1 MSLAILAV
9 LVLGIGTG
17 YFMPGDLSAF
27 IDSASSYMLLILL
40 FSVGIDMGLNKEVF
54 TRIKEL
60 GFKILLIPFGVVAGS
75 LCGGV
80 LTALLVKLSIK
91 EGLAIS
97 AGLGWY
103 SLSGILITEAGNP
116 VGGTIAFLAN
126 VFREMLT
133 FIVVPFIASHLN
145 YYCAIAPAGATAM
158 DTTLGIISKNTNG
171 TIAVLSFVSGVI
183 CTLLVPVLVPIFL

>member
-1 MSLAILAV
+1 MSIAILVV
-9 LVLGIGTG
+9 LVLGIGAG
-17 YFMPGDLSAF
+17 FILPENISAL

-54 TRIKEL
+54 ARIKEL
-60 GFKILLIPFGVVAGS
+60 GFKILLIPFGVVVGS
-75 LCGGV
+75 LCGGF
-80 LTALLVKLSIK
+80 LTALLTNLPVKD
-91 EGLAIS
+91 GLAIS

-116 VGGTIAFLAN
+116 VAGTISFLAN

-133 FIVVPFIASHLN
+133 FIVVPFIAGHLN

-158 DTTLGIISKNTNG
+158 DTTLGIISRNTNA
-171 TIAVLSFVSGVI
+171 TVAVLSFVSGVV
-183 CTLLVPVLVPIFL
+183 CTLVVPVLVPVFL

>member
-1 MSLAILAV
+1 MSISILVV
-9 LVLGIGTG
+9 LVLGIGAG
-17 YFMPGDLSAF
+17 YILPENISGF
-27 IDSASSYMLLILL
+27 IDSASSYMLLVLL

-60 GFKILLIPFGVVAGS
+60 GFKILLIPFGVVVGS
-75 LCGGV
+75 LCGGAI
-80 LTALLVKLSIK
+80 TSFLVNLPVKDS
-91 EGLAIS
+91 LAIS

-103 SLSGILITEAGNP
+103 SLSGIMITEAGNP
-116 VGGTIAFLAN
+116 VAGTIAFLSN

-133 FIVVPFIASHLN
+133 FVVVPFIASHLN

-158 DTTLGIISKNTNG
+158 DTTLGIISRNTDA
-171 TIAVLSFVSGVI
+171 TVAVLSFVSGVI

>member
-1 MSLAILAV
+1 MSISILAV
-9 LVLGIGTG
+9 LVLGIGAG
-17 YFMPGDLSAF
+17 YILPENISGF
-27 IDSASSYMLLILL
+27 IDSASSYMLLVLL

-60 GFKILLIPFGVVAGS
+60 GFKILLIPFGIVVGS
-75 LCGGV
+75 LCGGAI
-80 LTALLVKLSIK
+80 TSFLVNLPVKDS
-91 EGLAIS
+91 LAIS

-116 VGGTIAFLAN
+116 VAGTIAFLSN

-133 FIVVPFIASHLN
+133 FVVVPFIASHLN

-158 DTTLGIISKNTNG
+158 DTTLGIISRNTDA
-171 TIAVLSFVSGVI
+171 TVAVLSFVSGVI

>member
-1 MSLAILAV
+1 MSLAILVV
-9 LVLGIGTG
+9 LEMCIGEG
-17 YFMPGDLSAF
+17 FILPENISAF

-60 GFKILLIPFGVVAGS
+60 GFKILLIPFGVVVGS
-75 LCGGV
+75 LCGGF
-80 LTALLVKLSIK
+80 LTAFLTQMPVKDS
-91 EGLAIS
+91 LAIS

-103 SLSGILITEAGNP
+103 SLSGIMITEAGNP
-116 VGGTIAFLAN
+116 VAGTIAFLSK

-133 FIVVPFIASHLN
+133 FIVVPFIASHMN

-158 DTTLGIISKNTNG
+158 DTTLGIISRNTNG

-183 CTLLVPVLVPIFL
+183 CTLLVPVLVPVFL

>member
-1 MSLAILAV
+1 MSIAILVV
-9 LVLGIGTG
+9 LVLGIGAG
-17 YFMPGDLSAF
+17 FILPENISGF

-54 TRIKEL
+54 TRIREL
-60 GFKILLIPFGVVAGS
+60 GFKILLIPAGVIIGS
-75 LCGGV
+75 LFGGL
-80 LTALLVKLSIK
+80 LTSFLTNVSVR

-116 VGGTIAFLAN
+116 VAGTIAFLSN

-133 FIVVPFIASHLN
+133 FIVVPFIASHMN

-158 DTTLGIISKNTNG
+158 DTTLGIISRNTNA
-171 TIAVLSFVSGVI
+171 TVAVLSFVSGVI
-183 CTLLVPVLVPIFL
+183 CTLVVPVLVPVFL

>member
-1 MSLAILAV
+1 MSIAILVV
-9 LVLGIGTG
+9 LVLGIGAG
-17 YFMPGDLSAF
+17 YLLPENISGL
-27 IDSASSYMLLILL
+27 IDSASSYMLLVLL

-60 GFKILLIPFGVVAGS
+60 GFKILLIPFGVVVGS
-75 LCGGV
+75 LCGGL
-80 LTALLVKLSIK
+80 LTSFLVNLPVKDS
-91 EGLAIS
+91 LAIS

-116 VGGTIAFLAN
+116 VAGTIAFLSN

-133 FIVVPFIASHLN
+133 FIVVPFIASHMN

-158 DTTLGIISKNTNG
+158 DTTLGIISRNTNA
-171 TIAVLSFVSGVI
+171 TVAVLSFVSGVI

>member
-9 LVLGIGTG
+9 LVLGIGAG
-17 YFMPGDLSAF
+17 YFMPEDLSAF

-54 TRIKEL
+54 TRIREL
-60 GFKILLIPFGVVAGS
+60 GFKILLIPFGVVVGS

-133 FIVVPFIASHLN
+133 FIVVPFVASHLN

>member
-1 MSLAILAV
+1 MSLAILVV
-9 LVLGIGTG
+9 LVLGIGAG
-17 YFMPGDLSAF
+17 FLLPENIAGFL
-27 IDSASSYMLLILL
+27 DSASSYMLLILL

-54 TRIKEL
+54 TRIREL
-60 GFKILLIPFGVVAGS
+60 GFKILLIPFGIVVGS

-80 LTALLVKLSIK
+80 LTSFLVQLSMK
-91 EGLAIS
+91 DSLAIS

-103 SLSGILITEAGNP
+103 SLSGVLITEAGNP

-133 FIVVPFIASHLN
+133 FIIVPFVASHMN
-145 YYCAIAPAGATAM
+145 YYCAIAPAGATSM

-171 TIAVLSFVSGVI
+171 TIAVLSFVNGVL
-183 CTLLVPVLVPIFL
+183 CTLIVPILVPIFL

>member
-9 LVLGIGTG
+9 LVLGIGAG
-17 YFMPGDLSAF
+17 FVMPETISAMV
-27 IDSASSYMLLILL
+27 DSASSYMLLILL

-60 GFKILLIPFGVVAGS
+60 GFKILLIPFGVVVGS
-75 LCGGV
+75 LCGGF
-80 LTALLVKLSIK
+80 LTALLTELPVKD
-91 EGLAIS
+91 GLAIS

-116 VGGTIAFLAN
+116 VGGTISFLAN

-145 YYCAIAPAGATAM
+145 YYCVIAPAGATAM
-158 DTTLGIISKNTNG
+158 DTTLGIISKNTNA
-171 TIAVLSFVSGVI
+171 TVAVLSFVSGVI
-183 CTLLVPVLVPIFL
+183 CTLVVPVLVPIFL

>member
-1 MSLAILAV
+1 MSFAILVV
-9 LVLGIGTG
+9 LVMGIGAG
-17 YFMPGDLSAF
+17 FILPENISAF

-60 GFKILLIPFGVVAGS
+60 GFKILLIPFGVVVGS
-75 LCGGV
+75 LCGGF
-80 LTALLVKLSIK
+80 LTAFLTQMPVKDS
-91 EGLAIS
+91 LAIS

-103 SLSGILITEAGNP
+103 SLSGIMITEAGNP
-116 VGGTIAFLAN
+116 VAGTIAFLSN

-133 FIVVPFIASHLN
+133 FIVVPFIASHMN

-158 DTTLGIISKNTNG
+158 DTTLGIISRNTNG

-183 CTLLVPVLVPIFL
+183 CTLLVPVLVPVFL

>member
-1 MSLAILAV
+1 MSISILVV
-9 LVLGIGTG
+9 LVLGIGAG
-17 YFMPGDLSAF
+17 YILPENISGM
-27 IDSASSYMLLILL
+27 IDSASSYMLLVLL

-60 GFKILLIPFGVVAGS
+60 GFKILLIPFGVVVGS
-75 LCGGV
+75 LCGGAI
-80 LTALLVKLSIK
+80 TSFLVNLPVKDS
-91 EGLAIS
+91 LAIS

-103 SLSGILITEAGNP
+103 SLSGIMITEAGNP
-116 VGGTIAFLAN
+116 VAGTIAFLSN

-133 FIVVPFIASHLN
+133 FVVVPFIASHLN

-158 DTTLGIISKNTNG
+158 DTTLGIISRNTDA
-171 TIAVLSFVSGVI
+171 TVAVLSFVSGVI

>member
-1 MSLAILAV
+1 MSFAILIV
-9 LVLGIGTG
+9 LVLGIGAG
-17 YFMPGDLSAF
+17 YFMPADLSAL
-27 IDSASSYMLLILL
+27 IDSASSYMLWILL

-60 GFKILLIPFGVVAGS
+60 GFKILLIPFGVVVGS
-75 LCGGV
+75 LCGGI

-116 VGGTIAFLAN
+116 VGGTISFLAN

-133 FIVVPFIASHLN
+133 FIVVPFVASHMN

-183 CTLLVPVLVPIFL
+183 CTLIVPVLVPIFL

>member
-1 MSLAILAV
+1 MSFAILIV
-9 LVLGIGTG
+9 LVLGIGAG
-17 YFMPGDLSAF
+17 YFMPADLSAF

-60 GFKILLIPFGVVAGS
+60 GFKILLIPFGVVVGS

-80 LTALLVKLSIK
+80 LTALLVKLSVK

-133 FIVVPFIASHLN
+133 FIVVPFVASHLN

>member
-1 MSLAILAV
+1 MSLAILVV
-9 LVLGIGTG
+9 LVMGIGAG
-17 YFMPGDLSAF
+17 FILPENISAF

-60 GFKILLIPFGVVAGS
+60 GFKILLIPFGVVVGS
-75 LCGGV
+75 LCGGF
-80 LTALLVKLSIK
+80 LTAFLTQMPVKDS
-91 EGLAIS
+91 LAIS

-103 SLSGILITEAGNP
+103 SLSGIMITEAGNP
-116 VGGTIAFLAN
+116 VAGTIAFLSN

-133 FIVVPFIASHLN
+133 FIVVPFIASHMN

-158 DTTLGIISKNTNG
+158 DTTLGIISRNTNG

-183 CTLLVPVLVPIFL
+183 CTLLVPVLVPVFL

>member
-1 MSLAILAV
+1 MSIAILVV
-9 LVLGIGTG
+9 LVLGIGAG
-17 YFMPGDLSAF
+17 FILPENISAL

-60 GFKILLIPFGVVAGS
+60 GFKILLIPFGVVVGS
-75 LCGGV
+75 LCGGF
-80 LTALLVKLSIK
+80 LTALLTNLPVKD
-91 EGLAIS
+91 GLAIS

-116 VGGTIAFLAN
+116 VAGTISFLAN

-133 FIVVPFIASHLN
+133 FIVVPFIAGHLN

-158 DTTLGIISKNTNG
+158 DTTLGIISRNTNA
-171 TIAVLSFVSGVI
+171 TVAVLSFVSCVV
-183 CTLLVPVLVPIFL
+183 CTLVVPVLVPVFL

>member
-1 MSLAILAV
+1 MSLAILVV
-9 LVLGIGTG
+9 LVLGIGAG
-17 YFMPGDLSAF
+17 FLLPENIAGFL
-27 IDSASSYMLLILL
+27 DSASSYMLLILL

-54 TRIKEL
+54 TRIREL
-60 GFKILLIPFGVVAGS
+60 GFKILLIPFGIVVGS

-80 LTALLVKLSIK
+80 LTSFLVQLSMK
-91 EGLAIS
+91 ESLAIS

-103 SLSGILITEAGNP
+103 SLSGVLITEAGNP

-133 FIVVPFIASHLN
+133 FIIVPFVASHMN
-145 YYCAIAPAGATAM
+145 YYCAIAPAGASSM

-171 TIAVLSFVSGVI
+171 TVAVLSFVNGVL
-183 CTLLVPVLVPIFL
+183 CTLIVPILVPIFL

>member
-1 MSLAILAV
+1 MSFAILIV
-9 LVLGIGTG
+9 LVLGIGAG
-17 YFMPGDLSAF
+17 YFMPADLSAF

-60 GFKILLIPFGVVAGS
+60 GFKILLIPFGVVVGS

-80 LTALLVKLSIK
+80 LTALFVKLSIK

-133 FIVVPFIASHLN
+133 FIVVPFVASHLN

-158 DTTLGIISKNTNG
+158 DTTLGIISKNTTG

>member
-1 MSLAILAV
+1 MSLVILVV
-9 LVLGIGTG
+9 LVLGIGAG
-17 YFMPGDLSAF
+17 YLMPADLSAF
-27 IDSASSYMLLILL
+27 IDSASSYMLLLLL
-40 FSVGIDMGLNKEVF
+40 FSVGIDTGLNKAVF

-60 GFKILLIPFGVVAGS
+60 GFKILLIPFGITVGS
-75 LCGGV
+75 LCGGL
-80 LTALLVKLSIK
+80 LTSFLVSVSAK

-103 SLSGILITEAGNP
+103 SLSGVLITEAGNP

-133 FIVVPFIASHLN
+133 FIIVPFVASHLN
-145 YYCAIAPAGATAM
+145 YYCAIAPAGATSM

-171 TIAVLSFVSGVI
+171 TIAVLSFVNGVI
-183 CTLLVPVLVPIFL
+183 CTFLVPILVPLFL

>member
-1 MSLAILAV
+1 MSIAILVV
-9 LVLGIGTG
+9 LVLGIGAG
-17 YFMPGDLSAF
+17 YLLPENISGL
-27 IDSASSYMLLILL
+27 IDSASSYMLLVLL

-60 GFKILLIPFGVVAGS
+60 GFKILLIPFGVVVGS
-75 LCGGV
+75 LCGGL
-80 LTALLVKLSIK
+80 LTSFLVNLPVKDS
-91 EGLAIS
+91 LAVS

-116 VGGTIAFLAN
+116 VAGTIAFLSN

-133 FIVVPFIASHLN
+133 FIVVPFIASHMN

-158 DTTLGIISKNTNG
+158 DTTLGIISRNTDA
-171 TIAVLSFVSGVI
+171 TVAVLSFVSGVI

>member
-1 MSLAILAV
+1 MSLVILVV
-9 LVLGIGTG
+9 LVLGIGAG
-17 YFMPGDLSAF
+17 YLMPADLSAF
-27 IDSASSYMLLILL
+27 IDSASSYMLLLLL
-40 FSVGIDMGLNKEVF
+40 FSVGIDTGLNKAVF

-60 GFKILLIPFGVVAGS
+60 GFKILLIPFGIVVGS

-80 LTALLVKLSIK
+80 LTSFLVSLSAK
-91 EGLAIS
+91 ESLAIS

-103 SLSGILITEAGNP
+103 SLSGVLITEAGNP

-133 FIVVPFIASHLN
+133 FIIVPFVASHLN
-145 YYCAIAPAGATAM
+145 YYCAIAPAGATSM

-171 TIAVLSFVSGVI
+171 TIAVLSFVNGVI
-183 CTLLVPVLVPIFL
+183 CTFIVPILVPLFL

>member
-1 MSLAILAV
+1 MSLAILVV
-9 LVLGIGTG
+9 LVLGIGAG
-17 YFMPGDLSAF
+17 FVMPENISAF

-60 GFKILLIPFGVVAGS
+60 GFKILLIPFGVVVGS

-80 LTALLVKLSIK
+80 ITAFLTNLSVKD
-91 EGLAIS
+91 GLAIS

-116 VGGTIAFLAN
+116 VGGTISFLAN

-133 FIVVPFIASHLN
+133 FIIVPFIASHLN

-158 DTTLGIISKNTNG
+158 DTTLGIISRNTNA
-171 TIAVLSFVSGVI
+171 TVAVLSFVSGVI
-183 CTLLVPVLVPIFL
+183 CTLLVPVLVPVFL

>member
-1 MSLAILAV
+1 MSLAILVV
-9 LVLGIGTG
+9 LELGIGAG
-17 YFMPGDLSAF
+17 FILPENISAF

-60 GFKILLIPFGVVAGS
+60 GFKILLIPFGVVVGS
-75 LCGGV
+75 LCGGF
-80 LTALLVKLSIK
+80 LTAFLTQMPVKDS
-91 EGLAIS
+91 LAIS

-103 SLSGILITEAGNP
+103 SLSGIMITEAGNP
-116 VGGTIAFLAN
+116 VAGTIAFLSN

-133 FIVVPFIASHLN
+133 FIVVPFIASHMN

-158 DTTLGIISKNTNG
+158 DTTLGIISRNTNG

-183 CTLLVPVLVPIFL
+183 CTLLVPVLVPVFL

>member
-1 MSLAILAV
+1 MSLAILVV
-9 LVLGIGTG
+9 LVLGIGAG
-17 YFMPGDLSAF
+17 FILPVNISAF

-60 GFKILLIPFGVVAGS
+60 GFKILLIPFGVVVGS
-75 LCGGV
+75 LCGGF
-80 LTALLVKLSIK
+80 LTAFLTQMPVKDS
-91 EGLAIS
+91 LAIS

-103 SLSGILITEAGNP
+103 SLSGIMITEAGNP
-116 VGGTIAFLAN
+116 VAGTIAFLSN

-133 FIVVPFIASHLN
+133 FIVVPFIASHMN

-158 DTTLGIISKNTNG
+158 DTTLGIISRNTNG

-183 CTLLVPVLVPIFL
+183 CTLLVPVLVPVFL

>member
-1 MSLAILAV
+1 MSLAILIV
-9 LVLGIGTG
+9 LVLGIGAG
-17 YFMPGDLSAF
+17 FILPENISAM

-75 LCGGV
+75 LCGGA
-80 LTALLVKLSIK
+80 LTALLTGLPVK

-116 VGGTIAFLAN
+116 VGGTISFLAN

-158 DTTLGIISKNTNG
+158 DTTLGIISRNTNA
-171 TIAVLSFVSGVI
+171 TVAVLSFVSGVV
-183 CTLLVPVLVPIFL
+183 CTLVVPVLVPIFL

>member
-1 MSLAILAV
+1 MSLAILVV
-9 LVLGIGTG
+9 LVLGIGAG
-17 YFMPGDLSAF
+17 FLLPENIAGFL
-27 IDSASSYMLLILL
+27 DSASSYMLLILL

-54 TRIKEL
+54 TRIREL
-60 GFKILLIPFGVVAGS
+60 GFKILLIPLGIVVGS

-80 LTALLVKLSIK
+80 LTSFLVQLSMK
-91 EGLAIS
+91 ESLAIS

-103 SLSGILITEAGNP
+103 SLSGVLITEAGNP

-133 FIVVPFIASHLN
+133 FIIVPFVASHMN
-145 YYCAIAPAGATAM
+145 YYCAIAPAGASSM

-171 TIAVLSFVSGVI
+171 TVAVLSFVNGVL
-183 CTLLVPVLVPIFL
+183 CTLIVPILVPIFL

>member
-9 LVLGIGTG
+9 LVLGIGAG
-17 YFMPGDLSAF
+17 YFMPEDLSAL

-60 GFKILLIPFGVVAGS
+60 GFKILLIPFGVVVGS
-75 LCGGV
+75 LWGGV
-80 LTALLVKLSIK
+80 ITALLVKLSMK

-116 VGGTIAFLAN
+116 VGGAIAFLAN

-133 FIVVPFIASHLN
+133 FIVVPFLASHLN

-171 TIAVLSFVSGVI
+171 TIAVLSFVSGII
-183 CTLLVPVLVPIFL
+183 CTLLVPILVPIFL

>member
-1 MSLAILAV
+1 MSIAILVV
-9 LVLGIGTG
+9 LVLGIGAG
-17 YFMPGDLSAF
+17 YILPENISGL

-40 FSVGIDMGLNKEVF
+40 FSVGIDMGMNKEVF

-60 GFKILLIPFGVVAGS
+60 GFKILLIPLGVVIGS
-75 LCGGV
+75 LCGGL
-80 LTALLVKLSIK
+80 LTSFVVNLPVKDSM
-91 EGLAIS
+91 AIS

-103 SLSGILITEAGNP
+103 SLSGIMITEAGNP
-116 VGGTIAFLAN
+116 VAGTIAFLSN

-133 FIVVPFIASHLN
+133 FIVVPFIASHMN

-158 DTTLGIISKNTNG
+158 DTTLGIISRNTNA
-171 TIAVLSFVSGVI
+171 TVAVLSFVSGVI

>member
-1 MSLAILAV
+1 MSIAILVV
-9 LVLGIGTG
+9 LVLGIGAG
-17 YFMPGDLSAF
+17 YVLPENISGL

-54 TRIKEL
+54 ARIKDL
-60 GFKILLIPFGVVAGS
+60 GFKILLIPFGVVVGS
-75 LCGGV
+75 LCGGF
-80 LTALLVKLSIK
+80 LTALLTNLPVKD
-91 EGLAIS
+91 GLAIS

-116 VGGTIAFLAN
+116 VAGTISFLAN

-133 FIVVPFIASHLN
+133 FIVVPFIAGHLN

-158 DTTLGIISKNTNG
+158 DTTLGIISRNTNA
-171 TIAVLSFVSGVI
+171 TVAVLSFVSGVV
-183 CTLLVPVLVPIFL
+183 CTLVVPVLAPVFL